1 MGFHKRFITKDLIL
15 SDIQNLDIL
24 LSSDALFFDNWSGRF
39 CSDLNK
45 KERALRNK
53 IKEDQKFLSGCP
65 DKHPQ
70 YGELKSISE
79 ALIGLI
85 TNPTWLDIHFTKTKL
100 GLEFP
105 FDWGG
110 NFEIQ
115 KEKCI
120 QEIIKYYDMV

>member
-15 SDIQNLDIL
+15 SDIKNLDIL
-24 LSSDALFFDNWSGRF
+24 LSADALFFDSWSERF
-39 CSDLNK
+39 CSDLDTE
-45 KERALRNK
+45 ERKLREK
-53 IKEDQKFLSGCP
+53 IKEDQRILSGCH
-65 DKHPQ
+65 DKHED
-70 YGELKSISE
+70 YNKLNSLSE
-79 ALIGLI
+79 TLIGLI

-100 GLEFP
+100 HLEFP